1 MVIILDRYMITKREE
16 TDTHFSSWIGIVSV
30 PVVTLVLLILFL
42 NIATSVNK
50 IEVILAVS
58 LIVTV
63 NITNYFYK
71 L

>member
-1 MVIILDRYMITKREE
+1 MITKREE
-16 TDTHFSSWIGIVSV
+16 TDISFSSWIGIVSV
-30 PVVTLVLLILFL
+30 PVVTLILLILFL

-63 NITNYFYK
+63 NITNYWLDYI
-71 L
+71 

>member
-1 MVIILDRYMITKREE
+1 MVLILDRYMITKREE
-16 TDTHFSSWIGIVSV
+16 TDIPFSSWIGIVSAS
-30 PVVTLVLLILFL
+30 VVTLILLILFL

-50 IEVILAVS
+50 IEVILAVN

>member
-1 MVIILDRYMITKREE
+1 MVIILDGYMITKREE
-16 TDTHFSSWIGIVSV
+16 TDILFSSWIGIVSV